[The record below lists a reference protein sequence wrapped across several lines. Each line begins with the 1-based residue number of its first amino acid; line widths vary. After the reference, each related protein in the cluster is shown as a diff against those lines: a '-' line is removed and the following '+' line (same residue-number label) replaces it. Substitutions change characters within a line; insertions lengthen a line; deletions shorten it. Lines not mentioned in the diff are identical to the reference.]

1 MQIRRWLG
9 LLSLLLPFKALA
21 SSLEDRISVNFDYY
35 ADNTDVQVYSPGFS
49 FFKTLTKKFL
59 IGIKMRIDA
68 ISAASIRK
76 GGSPVRTDAVTGA
89 TARRTFDD
97 VRYAPTLLGVYDDGD
112 NTFTFGVY
120 YSTERDYTGRSV
132 FANYIRQL
140 NLQNT
145 AVGVGFSQSFDRW
158 DPTFKRNLPRSN
170 RKERKIDLS
179 ITQLLSPT
187 SMVQLIYSNLYSE
200 GFLGSPYH
208 YLLRK
213 DFARFETLPETRKG
227 HAFAVKFVK
236 LINEPT
242 SINLSYRYYT
252 DDWGIRSHTGD
263 VKLLRDLTDTFTAGI
278 RFRYYTQT
286 KADFAKDLNSY
297 TQTDR
302 YVAVDYRLSSF
313 SSNTVGIL
321 FIKSFG
327 LSGIKL
333 KGAVNYYRTSSNEYI
348 RNWYGKDRIEGVFGS
363 LSLDYTF

>member
-1 MQIRRWLG
+1 MQMRRWLG
-9 LLSLLLPFKALA
+9 LLGLLLPFKAIA
-21 SSLEDRISVNFDYY
+21 SSLQDKGSLSLDFY
-35 ADNTDVQVYSPGFS
+35 ADNTDVQVYSPNFS

-76 GGSPVRTDAVTGA
+76 GGSPVRTDAVTSA
-89 TARRTFDD
+89 TGRRTFDD

-112 NTFTFGVY
+112 NSFTFGVY

-132 FANYIRQL
+132 FANYVRQL

-158 DPTFKRNLPRSN
+158 SPTFKRNLPRSD

-179 ITQLLSPT
+179 LTQLLSPT
-187 SMVQLIYSNLYSE
+187 AMVQLVYSNLHSV

-213 DFARFETLPETRKG
+213 DFARFETLPEKRQG

-242 SINLSYRYYT
+242 SLNLSYRYYT
-252 DDWGIRSHTGD
+252 DDWGIKSHTGD
-263 VKLLRDLTDTFTAGI
+263 IKLLRDITSSLTAGV

-286 KADFAKDLNSY
+286 KANFAKRLDEY
-297 TQTDR
+297 TLTDR
-302 YVAVDYRLSSF
+302 YIAVDYRLSRF
-313 SSNTVGIL
+313 SSNTVGLL
-321 FIKSFG
+321 FVKSFG
-327 LSGIKL
+327 LSGVKL
-333 KGAVNYYRTSSNEYI
+333 KGAVNYYQTSSNEYI
-348 RNWYGKDRIEGVFGS
+348 RNWYGKDRIKAWFGS
-363 LSLDYTF
+363 VYLEYTF